1 MGTQHHPPLKAVLV
15 GCGNMG
21 SGQARILSRM
31 EEFDLVGVC
40 DAVAENAAKVAEATG
55 ATAYP
60 DFAEMLDAVKPD
72 TVTVCTANDS
82 HAAFTIAAAEAG
94 ARGVYCEKPMATNMA
109 DGRAMVE
116 ACERAGAV
124 LVVNHQRRIGADL
137 LAMRRLLDEGAI
149 GKLRLLR
156 TQCAGDLLSD
166 GTHMI
171 DSAMWLLGDPDVA
184 WVFGQ
189 IYREID
195 QKAIE
200 RAASYHGD
208 PAPGFRYGHA
218 IENGGMATFETAD
231 GLRVEMLSGEM
242 REHGRVYQDY
252 EAFGSGGRLWRTDD
266 SAEPNLFIQDA
277 QGGDRIEGMDD
288 WHYRPIP
295 APDAT
300 RGFWRPVPVEGER
313 RGAIGK
319 SYQLFAEA
327 IHTGAA
333 HPMSGRIALKG
344 FEVLMAIYESARL
357 SKRVSLPLQQDRFP
371 LDLMIEE
378 GRA

>member
-1 MGTQHHPPLKAVLV
+1 MATQDHPPLKAVLV

-21 SGQARILSRM
+21 SGQARTLSRM

-40 DAVAENAAKVAEATG
+40 DAVPENAAKVAEATG

-60 DFAEMLDAVKPD
+60 DFAGMLEVVKPD
-72 TVTVCTANDS
+72 TVTICTANDS
-82 HAAFTIAAAEAG
+82 HAALTIAAAEAG

-109 DGRAMVE
+109 DARAMVE
-116 ACERAGAV
+116 ACEKAGAV

-149 GKLRLLR
+149 GNLRLLR

-184 WVFGQ
+184 WVLGQ
-189 IYREID
+189 IFREID
-195 QKAIE
+195 EKAAE
-200 RAASYHGD
+200 LAAKQRGY
-208 PAPGFRYGHA
+208 PEAGFRYGHA
-218 IENGGMATFETAD
+218 IENGGMAVFETT
-231 GLRVEMLSGEM
+231 GGVRVEMLSGEM
-242 REHGRVYQDY
+242 REYGRVYQDY

-266 SAEPNLFIQDA
+266 SSDPNLFIQDA
-277 QGGDRIEGMDD
+277 QGGEWAEGMDD
-288 WHYRPIP
+288 WHYKPIP
-295 APDAT
+295 ASEGMP
-300 RGFWRPVPVEGER
+300 GFWRPVPAEGER
-313 RGAIGK
+313 RGIIGK
-319 SYQLFAEA
+319 SYRLFAEA
-327 IHTGAA
+327 IHTGSA

-344 FEVLMAIYESARL
+344 FEVLMAVYESARL
-357 SKRVSLPLQQDRFP
+357 NKRVPLPLQQDRFP